1 MAKRAAPEINAGS
14 MADIAFLLL
23 IFFLV
28 TTTMDVDTGITR
40 ILPPPVKNKN
50 ENVDVKERN
59 VLKILIN
66 SHDFMLVNGKPGDI
80 SNLTQKVVDFMSLHP
95 NNKAYPEVQEKFIPG
110 LGKKVL
116 MSKGIISLKN
126 DRGTSYKMYI
136 SVQDAIAKAFNM
148 MKDQQSLKY
157 YGLKYDQLV
166 NPKKIKTI
174 NKLVP
179 IRVSEAE
186 PENVGGQ

>member
-66 SHDFMLVNGKPGDI
+66 SHNLMLVNGKPI
-80 SNLTQKVVDFMSLHP
+80 NVSSLTQKIVDFMSLHP
-95 NNKAYPEVQEKFIPG
+95 NNKAYPEVKEKFIPG

-136 SVQDAIAKAFNM
+136 SVQDAIAKAFNL

-157 YGLKYDQLV
+157 YGLKFDQLV

>member
-1 MAKRAAPEINAGS
+1 
-14 MADIAFLLL
+14 
-23 IFFLV
+23 
-28 TTTMDVDTGITR
+28 
-40 ILPPPVKNKN
+40 
-50 ENVDVKERN
+50 VDVKERN

-66 SHDFMLVNGKPGDI
+66 SHDLMLVNGKPADI

-95 NNKAYPEVQEKFIPG
+95 NNKAYPEVQEKFISG

-116 MSKGIISLKN
+116 MSKGIVSLKN

-136 SVQDAIAKAFNM
+136 SVQDAIAKAFNL

-157 YGLKYDQLV
+157 YGLKFDQLV

>member
-1 MAKRAAPEINAGS
+1 MDRRAAPEINAGS

-66 SHDFMLVNGKPGDI
+66 SHDLMLVNGKPGDI

-116 MSKGIISLKN
+116 MSKGIVSLKN

-136 SVQDAIAKAFNM
+136 SVQDAIAKAFNE

-157 YGLKYDQLV
+157 YGLKFDQLV
-166 NPKKIKTI
+166 DPKKTKII